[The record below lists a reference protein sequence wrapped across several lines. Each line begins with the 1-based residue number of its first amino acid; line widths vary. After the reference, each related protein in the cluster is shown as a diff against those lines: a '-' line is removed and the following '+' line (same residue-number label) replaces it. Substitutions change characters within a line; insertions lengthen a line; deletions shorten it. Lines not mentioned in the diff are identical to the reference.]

1 MIKPTGIFE
10 AESRTLRR
18 PETDRVVF
26 NGKMQGRAQLAV
38 SRREQVQRGV

>member
-10 AESRTLRR
+10 AEGRALRR

-38 SRREQVQRGV
+38 SRREQAQRGV